1 LAQKN
6 DCLIKPVFRNPPLI
20 LLLKNHSFTRLSFD
34 RAKCSEDCRFM
45 DTAVYM
51 RVSTTDQRLDSQE
64 RELRNYCKMRGWK
77 NTVIYS
83 EKKTAAVS
91 TRPALD
97 RMVQDIRAGKIE
109 RLVCYKLD
117 RVGRSLTHLALIVD
131 ELAKLNVPLIC
142 TSQGIDTSNDSPCGK
157 FQLTVLMAVAEFERG
172 IIRERV
178 NAGLAAA
185 RERGVKLGRPG
196 TLAARQ
202 GEVLSLKKK
211 GLGVRAIARDLKMPV
226 SSVHA
231 LLSRKS

>member
-1 LAQKN
+1 
-6 DCLIKPVFRNPPLI
+6 
-20 LLLKNHSFTRLSFD
+20 
-34 RAKCSEDCRFM
+34 M

-64 RELRNYCKMRGWK
+64 RELRNYCRMRGWK

-83 EKKTAAVS
+83 EKKTGAVS

-157 FQLTVLMAVAEFERG
+157 FQLAVLMAVAEFERG

-178 NAGLAAA
+178 NSGLASA

-196 TLAARQ
+196 TLAGRRD
-202 GEVLSLKKK
+202 EVLKLKKT
-211 GLGVRAIARDLKMPV
+211 GLGVRTIARQLKMPV
-226 SSVHA
+226 SSVHSVLKPIQLHLRPTMRSA
-231 LLSRKS
+231 IPGRL